1 MNKITFLITFVIF
14 SIHGMTLN
22 LSNTY
27 NKDVK
32 MSIKSAKDYKT
43 YRLDQLKALRNQGMN
58 NSTYIQEVE
67 RLQNITQIPL
77 LDMTEKLDI
86 DIEDIRLFDR
96 QKIKNY
102 LNNIEE

>member
-1 MNKITFLITFVIF
+1 
-14 SIHGMTLN
+14 
-22 LSNTY
+22 
-27 NKDVK
+27 